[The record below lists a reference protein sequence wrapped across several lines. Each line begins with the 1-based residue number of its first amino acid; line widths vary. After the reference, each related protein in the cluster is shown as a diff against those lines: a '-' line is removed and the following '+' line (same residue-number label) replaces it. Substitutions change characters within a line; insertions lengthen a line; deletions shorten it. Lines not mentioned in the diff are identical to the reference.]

1 MRQKQK
7 TKDQPISKQEAPS
20 VQSKAVRLATITLA
34 LVTSVGTGFT
44 AIYSI
49 NQLSKRPSRQTLP
62 SPTQTPAIKAITALG
77 RLEPQGEVIQLSA
90 PTSIQGARIAELMV
104 NQGDLVRPNQV
115 IAVLDNR
122 DRLQAALERSQ
133 KQVYVAQANLQKV
146 KAGAKSGVIGAQD
159 ATKRRI
165 EAESQGEKKAQQTTI
180 DRLTT
185 QLAETEKVQDAI
197 VKRLEAEQLNTQQA
211 QDAIVRRLELERLSA
226 IQAQD
231 AIVRRQEKEKLNV
244 EKDFE
249 RYQQLAQDGAISAS
263 ALDSRKLSLE
273 TAIERTNEAQANRTQ
288 TLATLREQINEAK
301 ANRDRTLATL
311 NEQINEAKANRNQTL
326 TTLREQLKEA
336 KVNREKTEAVLEA
349 QINEAKANL
358 EQIKEVRPVD
368 IQQAEAEVASAMAAV
383 EQAKADLELAYVKSP
398 TGGRILKI
406 KTRAGETVKEKE
418 GIAELGQTDE
428 MIVVAEVYE
437 SDIAKVQLGQQV
449 NVTSESQA
457 FKDELRGTVNQIGL
471 QIGKKDIL
479 STDPAATVDARVVEV
494 NIRLTPED
502 SKRVAGLTNSKVL
515 VKILL

>member
-1 MRQKQK
+1 MGK
-7 TKDQPISKQEAPS
+7 KQEAKEKPTS
-20 VQSKAVRLATITLA
+20 KQVKPWVDSKAVRFATITLA
-34 LVTSVGTGFT
+34 LVATVATGFT
-44 AIYSI
+44 AVYSI
-49 NQLSKRPSRQTLP
+49 NQISKRSARQTLP
-62 SPTQTPAIKAITALG
+62 SPKQTPAVRAITALG
-77 RLEPQGEVIQLSA
+77 RLEPKDEVIKLSA
-90 PTSIQGARIAELMV
+90 PTSIQGARIAQLQV
-104 NQGDLVRPNQV
+104 NQGDLVGVNQV

-122 DRLQAALERSQ
+122 DRLQAALERAQ
-133 KQVYVAQANLQKV
+133 KQVTVAQANLEKV

-159 ATKRRI
+159 ATKKRI
-165 EAESQGEKKAQQTTI
+165 EAESKGEKKAQQTTI

-197 VKRLEAEQLNTQQA
+197 VKRLEAEKLNTQQA
-211 QDAIVRRLELERLSA
+211 QEAIVRRLEAERLSA
-226 IQAQD
+226 LQAQE
-231 AIVRRQEKEKLNV
+231 AIVRRQEVERRNV

-263 ALDSRKLSLE
+263 ALDSRRLSVE
-273 TAIERTNEAQANRTQ
+273 TAIERTNEAKANRDQ
-288 TLATLREQINEAK
+288 TLATLREQINEAQ
-301 ANRDRTLATL
+301 ANRDRILATL

-368 IQQAEAEVASAMAAV
+368 IQQAEAEVASTMAAV
-383 EQAKADLELAYVKSP
+383 EQAKADLELAYVKAP
-398 TGGRILKI
+398 KDGRILKI
-406 KTRAGETVKEKE
+406 KARAGETVLEKD

-437 SDIAKVQLGQQV
+437 SDIAKVRLGQQV
-449 NVTSESQA
+449 TVTSESQA
-457 FKDELRGTVNQIGL
+457 FKDELQGSVKEIGL

-494 NIRLTPED
+494 HIRLNPED
-502 SKRVAGLTNSKVL
+502 SKRVAALTNSKVL
-515 VKILL
+515 VKIIL